1 MYIPP
6 FWCGVIA
13 TIVVELILIIAYA
26 INQNSKKRVKDE
38 KN

>member
-1 MYIPP
+1 MYVPE

-13 TIVVELILIIAYA
+13 TIVFELILIIVYA
-26 INQNSKKRVKDE
+26 INQNYKKRVKDE